1 MNTRRRALIAYEC
14 LAVASL
20 LALTGGCGDGRETV
34 YPATGQITVD
44 GEPASGAVVT
54 LIPQE
59 GSEEFRKMRPYAY
72 ADADG
77 RFAISCYLDGDGA
90 PPGRYKV
97 RVEWLGESTA
107 PPEVEGAEVD
117 EEDKSVAGPVDLL
130 EGRYADPDT
139 TPLEIVIEARDNDLG
154 TIDLK

>member
-90 PPGRYKV
+90 PPGRS
-97 RVEWLGESTA
+97 RSESNGWVNLR
-107 PPEVEGAEVD
+107 PPVVEGARSRRRQVGRRTGRP
-117 EEDKSVAGPVDLL
+117 ARGALRGP
-130 EGRYADPDT
+130 
-139 TPLEIVIEARDNDLG
+139 
-154 TIDLK
+154 